1 MQYVYSSPQIL
12 HLLPSHKARDIWA
25 GSRYLSPD
33 AAKAPMGLLALCEK
47 KSGLG
52 RYDKWLNDFRS
63 VCQNNG
69 DKDREK

>member
-1 MQYVYSSPQIL
+1 
-12 HLLPSHKARDIWA
+12 
-25 GSRYLSPD
+25 
-33 AAKAPMGLLALCEK
+33 MGLLALCEK